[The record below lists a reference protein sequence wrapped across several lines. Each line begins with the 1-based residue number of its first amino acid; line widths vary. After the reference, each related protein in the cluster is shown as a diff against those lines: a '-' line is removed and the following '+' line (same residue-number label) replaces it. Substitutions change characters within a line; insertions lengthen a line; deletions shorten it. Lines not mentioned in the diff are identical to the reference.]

1 MSVGIQAQA
10 DCHCCDCRAML
21 QAFGAIRRTIPPDPH
36 WPARQW
42 HERAWTSTPDT
53 TQMPGHLWAAGRGP
67 EVCPDCAH
75 LTTTGLIIGVLASR
89 CLAPIA
95 PSVPEQPHLTK
106 TSLML
111 GAPWPLV
118 PDANCPRMNPI
129 EMNDPP
135 QRVIFLKAHGF
146 LNDSRTD

>member
-1 MSVGIQAQA
+1 MLVVIVIVIVVRLIVSVGIQAQA
-10 DCHCCDCRAML
+10 D
-21 QAFGAIRRTIPPDPH
+21 
-36 WPARQW
+36 
-42 HERAWTSTPDT
+42 ERAWTSTPDT

-75 LTTTGLIIGVLASR
+75 LTKTGLMIGVLASR

-135 QRVIFLKAHGF
+135 KG
-146 LNDSRTD
+146 S